1 MNESAIL
8 TLVSVE
14 KDGCV
19 RVASR
24 GNLTAGDINLGP
36 KNPLESV
43 LGQGWPGNR
52 IILDLGKT
60 DFMDSTA
67 IAWLISTT
75 KQIRAGG
82 GSLAIHSI
90 VPRARQMLD
99 LLKIGKIVPI
109 VPDETSARKLLNGGV
124 SAAQAA

>member
-1 MNESAIL
+1 MNESPIL

-36 KNPLESV
+36 RNPLEAI

-52 IILDLGKT
+52 VILDLAKT

-82 GSLAIHSI
+82 GALAIHSI

-109 VPDETSARKLLNGGV
+109 VSDESSARKLLNGM